1 MSSNDTYTEAEWFWL
16 SNLNP
21 DGSDE
26 EPEWTSYSQEES
38 KLIEKAYLRQK
49 SHVYLK
55 YYCIDFELNE
65 QRRINNPS
73 RRRPVKR
80 VEHDK
85 GMFFNSFLI
94 PKNIKIILTNR
105 NYSAYSNSINSQTLE
120 EILNLFCKCILPI
133 FSRKLDQTNKKVGC
147 W

>member
-1 MSSNDTYTEAEWFWL
+1 MSSNDTYKQAEWFWL

-21 DGSDE
+21 DASDE

-38 KLIEKAYLRQK
+38 KLIEKAYLKKK

-55 YYCIDFELNE
+55 NYAIDFELNE

-85 GMFFNSFLI
+85 GMFINSFLI
-94 PKNIKIILTNR
+94 RKIIKIILTNR
-105 NYSAYSNSINSQTLE
+105 NYSSNIHS
-120 EILNLFCKCILPI
+120 
-133 FSRKLDQTNKKVGC
+133 
-147 W
+147 